1 MNNVNKAIAIFRSR
15 SYAMLFY
22 DEMRGNGIYCE
33 ISPAPPKLATGC
45 GVAVLLDIK
54 DVDSVIRLNEVNKY
68 RITGIYRLYE
78 NKDGS
83 YKRIY

>member
-15 SYAMLFY
+15 SYAVLFY
-22 DEMRGNGIYCE
+22 DDMRDKSIYCE
-33 ISPAPPKLATGC
+33 ITPAPPKLATGC

-54 DVDSVIRLNEVNKY
+54 DVDSVMKYNDANQY
-68 RITGIYRLYE
+68 RITGIYRIHVS
-78 NKDGS
+78 KDGS